1 MPRCTG
7 DPGHAN
13 CGTHRI
19 HPGQPGHKLIYRDF
33 IAIGTSS
40 GGVDALRSLVSGLP
54 SDLQATIA
62 IVLHVGS
69 HFSHLPSLLSTAGPL
84 RAVHAEDG
92 ETWSPGTI
100 YVAPPDQ
107 HMIVEGSRLRL
118 VHGAKENFARPAID
132 PLFRSVAAQLGPRG
146 IGVILTG
153 LLDDGAAGLE
163 AIQACGG
170 TGIVQD
176 PSDAYASE
184 MPLNAA
190 PFADYILPL
199 AGMAHRLVELTGRV
213 PSATAA
219 ERIARRRATERVSA
233 EQRAW
238 REGNGLAGDLSR
250 IASPSTFTCPECNGT
265 LWRLDDSRLL
275 RYRCHTGHAYT
286 AASLDR
292 GRSRDVERALRDAL
306 RALRERESMSRAQSE
321 HYRRCGD
328 ADAQQREE
336 ESARRAGDAAGLL
349 QSMLLEG

>member
-1 MPRCTG
+1 M
-7 DPGHAN
+7 
-13 CGTHRI
+13 
-19 HPGQPGHKLIYRDF
+19 IYRDF

-40 GGVDALRSLVSGLP
+40 GGVDALRSLVSALP
-54 SDLQATIA
+54 PDLRATIA

-69 HFSHLPSLLSTAGPL
+69 HYSHLPSLLNSAGPL
-84 RAVHAEDG
+84 RAVHAADG
-92 ETWSPGTI
+92 ETWARGRI

-107 HMIVEGSRLRL
+107 HMIVEGSHLRL
-118 VHGAKENFARPAID
+118 VHAAKENFARPAID
-132 PLFRSVAAQLGPRG
+132 PLFRSVAAELGPRS

-176 PSDAYASE
+176 PSDAFASE

-199 AGMAHRLVELTGRV
+199 AGVAHRLVELTDRA
-213 PSATAA
+213 PPATA
-219 ERIARRRATERVSA
+219 EEGVARRRAAGLVSTEL
-233 EQRAW
+233 RAW
-238 REGNGLAGDLSR
+238 REGNGLAGDLTR
-250 IASPSTFTCPECNGT
+250 IGTPSTFTCPECNGT
-265 LWRLDDSRLL
+265 LWRLDYSRLL

-286 AASLDR
+286 AASLNR
-292 GRSRDVERALRDAL
+292 GRSRDVERSLRDAL

-328 ADAQQREE
+328 RDAQQREE
-336 ESARRAGDAAGLL
+336 ETARRAGDAAGLL

>member
-1 MPRCTG
+1 M
-7 DPGHAN
+7 
-13 CGTHRI
+13 
-19 HPGQPGHKLIYRDF
+19 IYRDF

-40 GGVDALRSLVSGLP
+40 GGVDALRSLVSQFP
-54 SDLQATIA
+54 PDLQATVA

-69 HFSHLPSLLSTAGPL
+69 HFSHLPSLLSNAGPL

-92 ETWSPGTI
+92 ETWTPGRI
-100 YVAPPDQ
+100 YIAPPDR
-107 HMIVEGSRLRL
+107 HLIVEGTRLRL

-132 PLFRSVAAQLGPRG
+132 PLFRSVAAELGPRG

-153 LLDDGAAGLE
+153 MLDDGAAGLE

-176 PSDAYASE
+176 PSDAAASE

-199 AGMAHRLVELTGRV
+199 AGVAHRLVELTGGAPRA
-213 PSATAA
+213 SAAESASWRGAA
-219 ERIARRRATERVSA
+219 ERINI

-250 IASPSTFTCPECNGT
+250 IATPSTFTCPECNGT
-265 LWRLDDSRLL
+265 LWRLDYSRLL

-286 AASLDR
+286 AASLTR
-292 GRSRDVERALRDAL
+292 GRSSDVERSLRDAL
-306 RALRERESMSRAQSE
+306 RALRERESMSRAQGE
-321 HYRRCGD
+321 HYRLRGD
-328 ADAQQREE
+328 FDAQQREE
-336 ESARRAGDAAGLL
+336 ETARRAGDAAGVL

>member
-1 MPRCTG
+1 M
-7 DPGHAN
+7 
-13 CGTHRI
+13 
-19 HPGQPGHKLIYRDF
+19 IYRDF

-54 SDLQATIA
+54 PDLQATIA

-69 HFSHLPSLLSTAGPL
+69 HYSHLPSLLSSAGPL

-92 ETWSPGTI
+92 ETWSPGRI

-118 VHGAKENFARPAID
+118 VHAAKENFARPAID
-132 PLFRSVAAQLGPRG
+132 PLFRSVASELGPRG

-153 LLDDGAAGLE
+153 LLDDGASGLE

-176 PSDAYASE
+176 PSDAFASE

-213 PSATAA
+213 PPATAD
-219 ERIARRRATERVSA
+219 EILARRRTAELIST

-238 REGNGLAGDLSR
+238 REGKGLAGDLNR
-250 IASPSTFTCPECNGT
+250 IGTPSTFTCPECNGT
-265 LWRLDDSRLL
+265 LWRLDYSRLL

-286 AASLDR
+286 AASLNR

-306 RALRERESMSRAQSE
+306 RALRERESMSLAQSE
-321 HYRRCGD
+321 HYRLCGD
-328 ADAQQREE
+328 FDAQQREE
-336 ESARRAGDAAGLL
+336 ATARRAGDAAGLL

>member
-1 MPRCTG
+1 M
-7 DPGHAN
+7 
-13 CGTHRI
+13 
-19 HPGQPGHKLIYRDF
+19 IYRDF

-40 GGVDALRSLVSGLP
+40 GGVDALRSLVSELP
-54 SDLQATIA
+54 ADLRAAIA

-69 HFSHLPSLLSTAGPL
+69 HYSHLPSLLSSAGPL

-92 ETWSPGTI
+92 ETWSPGRI

-132 PLFRSVAAQLGPRG
+132 PLFRSVAAELGPRG

-176 PSDAYASE
+176 PSDAFASE

-190 PFADYILPL
+190 PFAEYILPL
-199 AGMAHRLVELTGRV
+199 AGVAHRLVELTGRV
-213 PSATAA
+213 RPVTAA
-219 ERIARRRATERVSA
+219 ESAAQLRAAGLVSTEL
-233 EQRAW
+233 RAW
-238 REGNGLAGDLSR
+238 REGNGLAGDLGR
-250 IASPSTFTCPECNGT
+250 IGTPSTFTCPECNGT
-265 LWRLDDSRLL
+265 LWRLDYSRLL

-286 AASLDR
+286 AASLTR
-292 GRSRDVERALRDAL
+292 GRTTDVERSLRDAM
-306 RALRERESMSRAQSE
+306 RALRERESMSRAQGE
-321 HYRRCGD
+321 HYRLCGEF
-328 ADAQQREE
+328 DAQQREE
-336 ESARRAGDAAGLL
+336 ETARRAGDAAGVL